1 MVSALNNAASA
12 ETETQTL
19 FQWRVLCK
27 GSRHEAASGK
37 SV

>member
-1 MVSALNNAASA
+1 MVSALNNAASTK
-12 ETETQTL
+12 TETQTL

-27 GSRHEAASGK
+27 ESRHETASGK